1 MSTQLAPGFGV
12 TPGAPR
18 PGAAPRPAARGA
30 AAGPDAASF
39 AARLLRNP
47 SAVIGGIIVLI
58 VVATALVSL
67 AWTPYGPAALSGH
80 MLAGPSAAHWL
91 GTDEYGRDVLS
102 RLMAGTRITLAAGVF
117 AVLIAGLAGVP
128 AGLAAAEAGGLTS
141 DGIMRL
147 ADLLFAFPALLLAI
161 TLAAALGS
169 STVTAMLAIGIA
181 SVPFFARITR
191 SGALTVLSSEY
202 VLAARAYGRTRLAI
216 VRRHVLPN
224 IAPLILVQTSLLF
237 SVSILAEAGLSYLGL
252 GTPPPSSAW
261 GLMLEDAQ
269 RNYLQSDPLLSVWPV
284 LAIVI
289 TILGFNLLADGLRDL
304 LDPRLRSRS

>member
-1 MSTQLAPGFGV
+1 MSTQLAPELDV
-12 TPGAPR
+12 TPGTRWGGTRRGRR
-18 PGAAPRPAARGA
+18 PGAAGR
-30 AAGPDAASF
+30 ASF
-39 AARLLRNP
+39 IARLVRNP
-47 SAVIGGIIVLI
+47 SALIGGVIVLI
-58 VVATALVSL
+58 VVGTALVSL
-67 AWTPYGPAALSGH
+67 AWTPYNPIALSPH
-80 MLAGPSAAHWL
+80 LLAGPSLAHPL

-117 AVLIAGLAGVP
+117 SVLIASVVGIP
-128 AGLAAAEAGGLTS
+128 AGLAAAEIGGLVS

-147 ADLLFAFPALLLAI
+147 ADLLFAFPALLLAV

-169 STVTAMLAIGIA
+169 STFTAMLAIGVA
-181 SVPFFARITR
+181 SVPFFARVTR

-202 VLAARAYGRTRLAI
+202 VLAARSYGRSRFAI

-224 IAPLILVQTSLLF
+224 IGPLILVQTSLLF

-269 RNYLQSDPLLSVWPV
+269 HGFLQADPLLSVWPT

-289 TILGFNLLADGLRDL
+289 TILGFNLLADGLGDL
-304 LDPRLRSRS
+304 LDPRQRSRS

>member
-1 MSTQLAPGFGV
+1 MSTQLAPGFDPAPA
-12 TPGAPR
+12 TPGWGAPR
-18 PGAAPRPAARGA
+18 RATRRGA
-30 AAGPDAASF
+30 SF
-39 AARLLRNP
+39 FARLVRNP
-47 SAVIGGIIVLI
+47 SALIGGVIVLI
-58 VVATALVSL
+58 VVATALLSL
-67 AWTPYGPAALSGH
+67 AWTPYNPIALSSQ
-80 MLAGPSAAHWL
+80 MLKGPSAAHWL

-117 AVLIAGLAGVP
+117 SVLIAGLAGIT
-128 AGLAAAEAGGLTS
+128 AGLAAAERGGLTS

-147 ADLLFAFPALLLAI
+147 VDLLFAFPALLLAI

-169 STVTAMLAIGIA
+169 STFTAMLAIGVA
-181 SVPFFARITR
+181 SVPYFARVTR
-191 SGALTVLSSEY
+191 GAALTVLSSEY
-202 VLAARAYGRTRLAI
+202 VLAARSYGRSRLAI

-261 GLMLEDAQ
+261 GLMLADAQ
-269 RNYLQSDPLLSVWPV
+269 HEYLQADPLLSVWPV

-289 TILGFNLLADGLRDL
+289 TILGFNLLADGLGDL